1 MLPLLKMLQTLPQ
14 RNRPWH
20 ALPERGSVLLLS
32 RTTGITD
39 INEKRPRLYETMGP
53 YYSSLLLAVAAFNRA
68 SSQKK
73 SLAHYAF
80 LGAGAGAFFGGAG
93 ASSTFLGAGLAGAP
107 SQLLQGEAVQH
118 LGAGAQHFGAGAQQ
132 VGAGAQHAGAGLQQ
146 LVRTGLQQLVRT
158 GLQQRTRLGL
168 QQRTRIGLQQRTRSG
183 LQQRSRTGL
192 QQVVFAGLQQRLRK
206 PNASASDTLKDA
218 TSRVIAAIK
227 ESVTV
232 FRIMVYSSDSQESGS
247 TSPEDKSLP
256 SPSNDVPEST
266 HLGKTGLFFWFG
278 KFYRLR

>member
-1 MLPLLKMLQTLPQ
+1 M
-14 RNRPWH
+14 
-20 ALPERGSVLLLS
+20 
-32 RTTGITD
+32 
-39 INEKRPRLYETMGP
+39 
-53 YYSSLLLAVAAFNRA
+53 AAFNCA

-93 ASSTFLGAGLAGAP
+93 ASSTFFLAAGLAGAP
-107 SQLLQGEAVQH
+107 SQLVQGEAVQH
-118 LGAGAQHFGAGAQQ
+118 LGAGAQHFGAGAQHL
-132 VGAGAQHAGAGLQQ
+132 GAGAGQHTGAGLQQ
-146 LVRTGLQQLVRT
+146 RVRT

-168 QQRTRIGLQQRTRSG
+168 QQRTRTGLQQRSRTG